1 MQLYEFK
8 SKKAMRNILDF
19 TAELHEPAVD
29 IEESEKKLNFCT
41 KPGFIVCKSV
51 NSYAWN
57 SWNLISING
66 LMRVKK

>member
-29 IEESEKKLNFCT
+29 IEESEKKLNFRT

-51 NSYAWN
+51 NSYA
-57 SWNLISING
+57 
-66 LMRVKK
+66 